1 MSDFQFT
8 PAEQKRI
15 DGCIEECVQSLQR
28 VESEKFFRKDAFD
41 SLKEDVP
48 ITKELFNALVNERFD
63 EKSSKAIEKHSDVV
77 QLNEILR
84 NNASREEAEE

>member
-8 PAEQKRI
+8 PTEQKRI
-15 DGCIEECVQSLQR
+15 DGCIDECVESLQR

-41 SLKEDVP
+41 ALKEEVP
-48 ITKELFNALVNERFD
+48 ISKELFNALVNERFD

-77 QLNEILR
+77 QLNEIVK
-84 NNASREEAEE
+84 NNANRSDSET